1 MPHGFE
7 QRISPGPLRRL
18 TTRTNALAL
27 GLEHGA
33 AELLRWWW
41 FGEDMVAARSR
52 LNFHARQKQAI
63 LNAIVAHKVLGAATL
78 LALYQHVAPDAL
90 LAGNRLAEVSA
101 AKHAHPKYCF
111 KMATG
116 TGKTWVLQALLIWQL
131 LNKNAALAEGRDDAR
146 FTRLFMVVTPGL
158 IAYERLLDAFC
169 GKLVADTS
177 SRDFSTSD
185 VFKFADLFMPEEH
198 RDAVCAFIHDNRHTF
213 ARLRYVKEDGLPAFY
228 SPDFLVRT
236 ADAVYLAETKAQQQT
251 AHPNVQRKRKAALAW
266 CERINALPPEQRGG
280 PPWHYVLLAE
290 NVVYEW
296 QAKGE
301 RLAELLDYARLRP
314 LANASLQTSL
324 I

>member
-1 MPHGFE
+1 
-7 QRISPGPLRRL
+7 
-18 TTRTNALAL
+18 
-27 GLEHGA
+27 
-33 AELLRWWW
+33 
-41 FGEDMVAARSR
+41 
-52 LNFHARQKQAI
+52 
-63 LNAIVAHKVLGAATL
+63 
-78 LALYQHVAPDAL
+78 
-90 LAGNRLAEVSA
+90 
-101 AKHAHPKYCF
+101 
-111 KMATG
+111 
-116 TGKTWVLQALLIWQL
+116 
-131 LNKNAALAEGRDDAR
+131 
-146 FTRLFMVVTPGL
+146 MVVTPGL

-198 RDAVCAFIHDNRHTF
+198 RDAVFAFIHDNRHTF

-236 ADAVYLAETKAQQQT
+236 AGAVY
-251 AHPNVQRKRKAALAW
+251 
-266 CERINALPPEQRGG
+266 
-280 PPWHYVLLAE
+280 LAE

-296 QAKGE
+296 QAKGA

>member
-1 MPHGFE
+1 
-7 QRISPGPLRRL
+7 
-18 TTRTNALAL
+18 
-27 GLEHGA
+27 
-33 AELLRWWW
+33 
-41 FGEDMVAARSR
+41 
-52 LNFHARQKQAI
+52 
-63 LNAIVAHKVLGAATL
+63 
-78 LALYQHVAPDAL
+78 
-90 LAGNRLAEVSA
+90 
-101 AKHAHPKYCF
+101 
-111 KMATG
+111 
-116 TGKTWVLQALLIWQL
+116 
-131 LNKNAALAEGRDDAR
+131 
-146 FTRLFMVVTPGL
+146 MVVTPGL

-198 RDAVCAFIHDNRHTF
+198 RDAVFAFIHDNRHTF

-236 ADAVYLAETKAQQQT
+236 AGAVYLAETKAQQQT

-266 CERINALPPEQRGG
+266 CERNNALTPEQRGG

-296 QAKGE
+296 QAKGA